1 MVSCTFFGHRD
12 CPSSIK
18 EKLHE
23 EIERLI
29 SHHRVNTFYVG
40 TQGNFDRMAYAALVE
55 LRKRYQHIKIYRVL
69 AYMPKLSDVAK
80 DRSVLDDTFLPEGL
94 DAIVPEGVEN
104 AHPRYAIVYR
114 NNWMIDHSDYVIAY
128 ITHTFGGAY
137 QSVERAKKKGK
148 ITIQIR

>member
-1 MVSCTFFGHRD
+1 MASCTFFGHRD
-12 CPSSIK
+12 CPSIIRGVLSA
-18 EKLHE
+18 

-29 SHHRVNTFYVG
+29 DEKGADTFYVG

-69 AYMPKLSDVAK
+69 AYMPKPGDN
-80 DRSVLDDTFLPEGL
+80 DTA
-94 DAIVPEGVEN
+94 DTIVPEGIEN
-104 AHPRYAIVYR
+104 AHPRYAIVHR

-128 ITHTFGGAY
+128 VTHTFGGAY
-137 QSVERAKKKGK
+137 QAVERAKKKGK

>member
-1 MVSCTFFGHRD
+1 MAACTFFGHRD

-29 SHHRVNTFYVG
+29 SHHGVNTFYVG

-69 AYMPKLSDVAK
+69 AYMPTRMISIMTTVMTSGTM
-80 DRSVLDDTFLPEGL
+80 RMQRTITTS
-94 DAIVPEGVEN
+94 I
-104 AHPRYAIVYR
+104 R
-114 NNWMIDHSDYVIAY
+114 MIDSKQNLAIIVLIE
-128 ITHTFGGAY
+128 T
-137 QSVERAKKKGK
+137 
-148 ITIQIR
+148 